1 MILYTLI
8 CDNEHRFEAWFR
20 DSAAYDT
27 QAARKRVLCP
37 QCQSASVSKAPMA
50 PAIAKGSGT
59 PEPPPVSAKT
69 HMSGHDPKLAEMLA
83 KVRAHVEEN
92 FDYVGEKFPEEVRRI
107 HYGET
112 EERGIYGEASAE
124 EAKSLIDEGIP
135 VAPLPTVPR
144 RDS

>member
-1 MILYTLI
+1 MILYSLI
-8 CDNEHRFEAWFR
+8 CTNEHRFEAWFR
-20 DSAAYDT
+20 DSAAYDA
-27 QAARKRVLCP
+27 QAAKKRVLCP
-37 QCQSASVSKAPMA
+37 QCQSSSVSKAPMA
-50 PAIAKGSGT
+50 PAIAKASDAAGSRLPAT
-59 PEPPPVSAKT
+59 KT
-69 HMSGHDPKLAEMLA
+69 HMAGRDPQLAEMLA
-83 KVRAHVEEN
+83 KVRTHVEEN

-135 VAPLPTVPR
+135 VAPLPIVPR

>member
-1 MILYTLI
+1 
-8 CDNEHRFEAWFR
+8 
-20 DSAAYDT
+20 
-27 QAARKRVLCP
+27 
-37 QCQSASVSKAPMA
+37 MA
-50 PAIAKGSGT
+50 MA
-59 PEPPPVSAKT
+59 
-69 HMSGHDPKLAEMLA
+69 A
-83 KVRAHVEEN
+83 KVREHIKEN

-135 VAPLPTVPR
+135 VAPLPIVPR